1 MLVKQLSVFME
12 NKPGRLFKLTN
23 TLGEKG
29 LDFVTL
35 SIADTK
41 DYGIVRFI
49 ARDNELAYKILKDAG
64 FAVEQTSLIGV
75 EVEDVPNALANVIGL
90 LEKENINI
98 EYLYSFVLTNY
109 NTAKILLRVEDT
121 DKAIK
126 LFEEKG
132 IKLLSEKIL

>member
-23 TLGEKG
+23 TLGKEG

-49 ARDNELAYKILKDAG
+49 ARDNERAYDILKKAG

-75 EVEDVPNALANVIGL
+75 EVPDVPNALANVIGL
-90 LEKENINI
+90 LEQENINI

-109 NTAKILLRVEDT
+109 NTAKILLKVVDA
-121 DKAIK
+121 DAAVK
-126 LFEEKG
+126 LFNEKG

>member
-49 ARDNELAYKILKDAG
+49 ARDNEKAYKILKDAG

-75 EVEDVPNALANVIGL
+75 EVADVPNALANVIGL
-90 LEKENINI
+90 LEEEAINI

-121 DKAIK
+121 EKAIK
-126 LFEEKG
+126 LFQEKG